1 MNRIPLLAGVRA
13 RPVRR
18 VSSVRRV
25 LRGVASGPRQPR
37 ALRHWCGALGLAA
50 LLAACATPQRP
61 TVPVAGTAGGAQ
73 ARQTV
78 HTYHGRFAVSY
89 EDQNGQP
96 RNAYGNFDWQET
108 GQTVKLQLLSPLG
121 QTLAIIAS
129 APGLATL
136 ELPNKAPQTA
146 PSVFELMQD
155 TLGFSLP
162 VEGLRYWL
170 QSSVSPGSRALTST
184 DSAGR
189 LSRVE
194 QDGWTIEYLA
204 YADAPA
210 SRVKRVNL
218 TRQAPP
224 LSVKLVLDQ

>member
-1 MNRIPLLAGVRA
+1 M
-13 RPVRR
+13 
-18 VSSVRRV
+18 
-25 LRGVASGPRQPR
+25 
-37 ALRHWCGALGLAA
+37 RHGCGALGLAA
-50 LLAACATPQRP
+50 LLSACVTPQQRP
-61 TVPVAGTAGGAQ
+61 TAPVAGTGSAQ
-73 ARQTV
+73 AGQTV
-78 HTYHGRFAVSY
+78 HAYHGRFAVSY

-96 RNAYGNFDWQET
+96 RNAYGNFDWQEA

-121 QTLAIIAS
+121 QTLAIVAS

-136 ELPNKAPQTA
+136 ELPNKAPQMA
-146 PSVFELMQD
+146 PSVSELMQG

-170 QSSVSPGSRALTST
+170 QPSVSPDSRAWTAT
-184 DSAGR
+184 DGAGR

-204 YADAPA
+204 YVAAPV

>member
-1 MNRIPLLAGVRA
+1 M
-13 RPVRR
+13 
-18 VSSVRRV
+18 
-25 LRGVASGPRQPR
+25 
-37 ALRHWCGALGLAA
+37 RHWCGAIGLAA

-61 TVPVAGTAGGAQ
+61 TAPVDDTGGAQ
-73 ARQTV
+73 TRQTV
-78 HTYHGRFAVSY
+78 HAYHGRFAVSY

-96 RNAYGNFDWQET
+96 RNAYGNFDWQEIDR
-108 GQTVKLQLLSPLG
+108 TVKLQLLNPFG

-136 ELPNKAPQTA
+136 ELPNKAPQMA
-146 PSVFELMQD
+146 PSVSELMQG

-170 QSSVSPGSRALTST
+170 QPSVSPDSRAWTSA

>member
-1 MNRIPLLAGVRA
+1 M
-13 RPVRR
+13 
-18 VSSVRRV
+18 
-25 LRGVASGPRQPR
+25 
-37 ALRHWCGALGLAA
+37 RHWCGAIGLAA

-61 TVPVAGTAGGAQ
+61 TAPVDDTGGAQ
-73 ARQTV
+73 TRQTV
-78 HTYHGRFAVSY
+78 HAYHGRFAVSY

-96 RNAYGNFDWQET
+96 RNAYGNFDWQEIDR
-108 GQTVKLQLLSPLG
+108 TVKLQLLNPFG

-136 ELPNKAPQTA
+136 ELPNKAPQMA
-146 PSVFELMQD
+146 PSVSELMQG

-170 QSSVSPGSRALTST
+170 QPSVSPDSRAWTST

>member
-1 MNRIPLLAGVRA
+1 MNQVPLLAGVRA
-13 RPVRR
+13 RPARR
-18 VSSVRRV
+18 VLSVRRV
-25 LRGVASGPRQPR
+25 LRGAAGGLRQSR
-37 ALRHWCGALGLAA
+37 AMRHWCGAIGLAA

-61 TVPVAGTAGGAQ
+61 TAPVDDTGGAQ
-73 ARQTV
+73 TRQTV
-78 HTYHGRFAVSY
+78 HAYHGRFAVSY

-96 RNAYGNFDWQET
+96 RNAYGNFDWQEIDR
-108 GQTVKLQLLSPLG
+108 TVKLQLLNPFG

-136 ELPNKAPQTA
+136 ELPNKAPQMA
-146 PSVFELMQD
+146 PSVSELMQG

-170 QSSVSPGSRALTST
+170 QPSVSPDSRAWTSA

>member
-1 MNRIPLLAGVRA
+1 MLCGAAG
-13 RPVRR
+13 
-18 VSSVRRV
+18 
-25 LRGVASGPRQPR
+25 GPRQPR
-37 ALRHWCGALGLAA
+37 TMRHWCGAIGLAA
-50 LLAACATPQRP
+50 LLAGCATPQRP
-61 TVPVAGTAGGAQ
+61 TAPVAGTGDAQ

-78 HTYHGRFAVSY
+78 HAYHGRFAVSY
-89 EDQNGQP
+89 EDQTGQP
-96 RNAYGNFDWQET
+96 RNAYGHFDWQ
-108 GQTVKLQLLSPLG
+108 QTYQSVKLQLLNPFG

-136 ELPNKAPQTA
+136 ELPNQAPRTA
-146 PSVFELMQD
+146 PSVSELMQGA
-155 TLGFSLP
+155 LGFPLP

-170 QSSVSPGSRALTST
+170 QPAVSPDSRASTST
-184 DSAGR
+184 DGTGR
-189 LSRVE
+189 LSRIE

-218 TRQAPP
+218 TRPTPP

>member
-1 MNRIPLLAGVRA
+1 MD
-13 RPVRR
+13 
-18 VSSVRRV
+18 
-25 LRGVASGPRQPR
+25 ASRS
-37 ALRHWCGALGLAA
+37 
-50 LLAACATPQRP
+50 ATR
-61 TVPVAGTAGGAQ
+61 
-73 ARQTV
+73 
-78 HTYHGRFAVSY
+78 
-89 EDQNGQP
+89 DQNGQP

-170 QSSVSPGSRALTST
+170 QSSVSPDSRALTST

-189 LSRVE
+189 LSHVE

-224 LSVKLVLDQ
+224 LAVKLVLDQ